1 MTRLSVLPS
10 FLYIPGTYDISH
22 ESILIP
28 WKNEKSGDQNFVG
41 AFARDH
47 GAKVPARL
55 VSSAKSWLCHS
66 NVDRKA
72 RILPWGA
79 GNEVY
84 KVSPVQATSA
94 YLEHIK
100 NAWNAAMAEDEEDFL
115 ENQMLIVTVPASF
128 DEVARDL
135 TMEAA
140 AMAGYRDVT
149 LLEEPLRLFTAG

>member
-1 MTRLSVLPS
+1 
-10 FLYIPGTYDISH
+10 
-22 ESILIP
+22 
-28 WKNEKSGDQNFVG
+28 
-41 AFARDH
+41 
-47 GAKVPARL
+47 
-55 VSSAKSWLCHS
+55 
-66 NVDRKA
+66 VDRKA

-100 NAWNAAMAEDEEDFL
+100 NAWNAGMAEDEEDFL

-140 AMAGYRDVT
+140 GNGRI
-149 LLEEPLRLFTAG
+149 P